1 MLSVTLRR
9 LIDQKLTTARE
20 IGELTGTAPSTVYR
34 WIRGEAQPSFDTI
47 RLLMRH
53 LRNREAQAALLAAFT
68 ASTPWRFYTADAELS
83 ITPEGAVDV
92 RDALESALESLRS
105 AGQSMTAIL
114 DATRDRAINEGE
126 AEQLV
131 QHANRVIRSGTIL
144 GRTVQNLTDQRRG
157 MQCSGTSGGSGAPSG
172 QIPSSLQPRIKSQR

>member
-68 ASTPWRFYTADAELS
+68 VSTPWRFSADDVDIEIPRES
-83 ITPEGAVDV
+83 GADIHVD
-92 RDALESALESLRS
+92 LESALRTLQATIRSMSTIHDAAGDRSLS
-105 AGQSMTAIL
+105 
-114 DATRDRAINEGE
+114 DNET
-126 AEQLV
+126 EQLMRDT
-131 QHANRVIRSGTIL
+131 QAVIRASTLLQKNIQSL
-144 GRTVQNLTDQRRG
+144 SEARRG
-157 MQCSGTSGGSGAPSG
+157 TPSP
-172 QIPSSLQPRIKSQR
+172 QTPQARR